1 VLEAKA
7 HQSVNYQQT
16 TQDVSFGIAVSIK
29 TEHPEE
35 KYHQPNRKLGTVHG
49 QTVYRKKLLAKRTA
63 KIKPKDGNVLGI
75 FEKQ

>member
-1 VLEAKA
+1 MLEAKA

-16 TQDVSFGIAVSIK
+16 AQDVSFGIAVSIK
-29 TEHPEE
+29 IEHPEE
-35 KYHQPNRKLGTVHG
+35 KYHQPNRKLDTVHG
-49 QTVYRKKLLAKRTA
+49 QFTEKKLLAKRTA